1 MSFVAAAAMV
11 VGGVMQYAQADKAR
25 NDANRKRRRAEA
37 RVAELEANRQEII
50 NPYAEAMQTLSNPY
64 ANLQVSTQAAEMRGE
79 QTDIAL
85 ASSLDTL
92 RATGASAGGATALAQ
107 AAARSKQGIAA
118 DIAKQEAQN
127 IQLRAQGQAQ
137 LEKQLATMSAA
148 GSQFTFQAQEARE
161 MQQLNRESSL
171 MSSYSQQAAAY
182 QGQAMAGLGTAIG
195 GVAKIGGEIEW
206 GEGKEAEIE
215 YDQYGN
221 PILKNLF
228 NDISTVSTEHT
239 GVIS

>member
-107 AAARSKQGIAA
+107 AAARSKYTI
-118 DIAKQEAQN
+118 KST
-127 IQLRAQGQAQ
+127 RP
-137 LEKQLATMSAA
+137 
-148 GSQFTFQAQEARE
+148 
-161 MQQLNRESSL
+161 SS
-171 MSSYSQQAAAY
+171 
-182 QGQAMAGLGTAIG
+182 IR
-195 GVAKIGGEIEW
+195 K
-206 GEGKEAEIE
+206 
-215 YDQYGN
+215 
-221 PILKNLF
+221 
-228 NDISTVSTEHT
+228 TVSNNECCRLSIYFPSTR
-239 GVIS
+239 S

>member
-1 MSFVAAAAMV
+1 
-11 VGGVMQYAQADKAR
+11 
-25 NDANRKRRRAEA
+25 
-37 RVAELEANRQEII
+37 
-50 NPYAEAMQTLSNPY
+50 
-64 ANLQVSTQAAEMRGE
+64 
-79 QTDIAL
+79 
-85 ASSLDTL
+85 
-92 RATGASAGGATALAQ
+92 
-107 AAARSKQGIAA
+107 
-118 DIAKQEAQN
+118 
-127 IQLRAQGQAQ
+127 
-137 LEKQLATMSAA
+137 MSAA